1 MKKYLVKRI
10 LYGILFPLFIVI
22 GCLCATSRWLVLP
35 CTFYDLTGLYCPGCG
50 SGRAVAATL
59 RGDLWAAFR
68 WNPMLFILGIP
79 SMAVLVWEYIRV
91 VFDIRKMKP
100 VMPPQWLVITVA
112 VLVFIFWIGRNLPWF
127 AFLAPNG

>member
-10 LYGILFPLFIVI
+10 LYGILFPLFILI
-22 GCLCATSRWLVLP
+22 GCLCATSKWLVLP
-35 CTFYDLTGLYCPGCG
+35 CGFYDLTGLYCPGCG

-68 WNPMLFILGIP
+68 WNPMLYILGIP

-100 VMPPQWLVITVA
+100 VTPPQWLVITVT
-112 VLVFIFWIGRNLPWF
+112 VLVIAFWIGRNLPWF